1 VSDTTAT
8 RLFGQIKALADIDW
22 QQADAFAEPGRLIVR
37 ILETGQHALLAG
49 VNEHGKPLLLIDQ
62 QRITLGHRRF
72 DEIEPTGH
80 VWEPAS

>member
-1 VSDTTAT
+1 MSAGTALD
-8 RLFGQIKALADIDW
+8 LFGQIKVLADVDW
-22 QQADAFAEPGRLIVR
+22 QQAHAMAEPGRLIVR
-37 ILETGQHALLAG
+37 ILENGMHALLAG
-49 VNEHGKPLLLIDQ
+49 VNEHGKPLLRIDQ